1 MKTMSKN
8 KYRPIR
14 LEPREDFDKAIVKR
28 YKNGTLVYSYEMLV
42 AVLMEQGCDEFQ
54 AREHVEYN
62 IIRLICPQFYFVV
75 RD

>member
-1 MKTMSKN
+1 MSKN
-8 KYRPIR
+8 KYHPIR

-42 AVLMEQGCDEFQ
+42 AVVMEQGLGEDE
-54 AREHVEYN
+54 AIEYVEFN
-62 IIRLICPQFYFVV
+62 IIRLISPRFYFVV